1 MTAYE
6 MRISDWS
13 SDVCSSDLRAFG
25 GEARIDGT
33 VKTPLA
39 TPAFDLGIG
48 LDHPHLAEA
57 IRIAAPDYRPAEPL
71 GALAVSFHAS
81 GDPSAIAIRN
91 LDGKAGPVSL
101 AGSVDLKLGGV
112 RPALRLE
119 LKTGRGAP
127 DRLLSGSQ
135 PKAPP

>member
-1 MTAYE
+1 MGALGASGHVAGSIDALKVE
-6 MRISDWS
+6 AG
-13 SDVCSSDLRAFG
+13 LRAFG

-101 AGSVDLKLGGV
+101 AGSVDLKL
-112 RPALRLE
+112 RSEEHTSE
-119 LKTGRGAP
+119 LK
-127 DRLLSGSQ
+127 S
-135 PKAPP
+135 